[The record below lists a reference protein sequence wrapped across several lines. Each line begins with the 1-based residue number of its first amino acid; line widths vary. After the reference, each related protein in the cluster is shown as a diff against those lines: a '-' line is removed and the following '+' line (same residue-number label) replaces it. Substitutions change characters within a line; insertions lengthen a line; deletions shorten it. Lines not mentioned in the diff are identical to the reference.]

1 MRLHGNQVL
10 LDPGLV
16 PILNAVSPEKMARRK
31 EIEAELGVLT
41 KQVEDERAEL
51 RDLASKPDSEF
62 SSADWQKY
70 RIGMLEL
77 NDKRETRRD
86 LKLDLSMLPNPENQP
101 KPVEANAFQRWV
113 KDGSDGLSAEER
125 KDFTGAYA
133 SYGRGK
139 GADVFRYSDFVRH
152 AQKHPSTYMQTASDA
167 ASGNQAVGTV
177 IDPTVLQRLKEYGGA
192 ARYTRA
198 IRSATG
204 DTRRFLH
211 MDDQAQE
218 GEVLTAQ
225 GSNVG
230 KQDMTIEGVEMS
242 AKTVTSKFV
251 DVTVEFLEDDESGM
265 AAIMQDLCYR
275 RIGRVMNR
283 YITTTVANFPNG
295 IIDTIQAQNV
305 KSGDAATLTDWR
317 KLAAVIFA
325 VNAAYR
331 GGESGMFGQALPS
344 TEGSSGFMMH
354 SSMESIVAQLQD
366 GNSRPIILPSPRDS
380 IDFQLFGFP
389 YVVNDHMDS
398 VAAGNHPLCWFNG
411 RYYGIRYVGEM
422 QFERF
427 YDSAT
432 AADQTVR
439 FLAKTRFDY
448 GPLMFNAGDG
458 RNAATRGE
466 WGARLEIAA

>member
-1 MRLHGNQVL
+1 MRLHGNQKI

-16 PILNAVSPEKMARRK
+16 PVLNPVSPEKLARRK
-31 EIEAELGVLT
+31 EIEAELGVLS
-41 KQVEDERAEL
+41 KQVDDERAMLSEL
-51 RDLASKPDSEF
+51 AEKGDF
-62 SSADWQKY
+62 SSQDWEEY

-86 LKLDLSMLPNPENQP
+86 LKLDLSLLPNPDNAPQP
-101 KPVEANAFQRWV
+101 TEPNAFQRWV
-113 KDGSDGLSAEER
+113 KGGSDGLSAEER

-133 SYGRGK
+133 GYGQGSN
-139 GADVFRYSDFVRH
+139 DVFRYSDFVRH
-152 AQKHPSTYMQTASDA
+152 AQKNPSAYMQTASDA

-192 ARYTRA
+192 ANYCRA

-225 GSNVG
+225 GSAVG
-230 KQDMTIEGVEMS
+230 NQGMTIEGVEMS

-251 DVTVEFLEDDESGM
+251 DLTVEFLQDDESGM
-265 AAIMQDLCYR
+265 AAILQDLCYR

-295 IIDTIQAQNV
+295 IVDTIQAQNV
-305 KSGDAATLTDWR
+305 NSGDANTLTDWR
-317 KLAAVIFA
+317 KLADVIFA

-331 GGESGMFGQALPS
+331 GGESGLFGQGLPA

-354 SSMESIVAQLQD
+354 SSMESVVAQLQD
-366 GNSRPIILPSPRDS
+366 DNKRPIILPSPRDS

-389 YVVNDHMDS
+389 YIVNDHMDS

-411 RYYGIRYVGEM
+411 RYYGIRYVGQM

-427 YDSAT
+427 YDSGT
-432 AADQTVR
+432 AATQIVR

-458 RNAATRGE
+458 RNPATRGE
-466 WGARLEIAA
+466 WGARLAISA